1 MASPSR
7 SSESWPSRSS
17 ESSSEGSPEPKFMP
31 RTVLIVVSILLVVC
45 CGGAVVA
52 GSYFATTVPKA
63 TDSARQA
70 AEEFIVDLES
80 GDSAAAYANLCA
92 RTQSQFSREDFVRRV
107 TGQPKV
113 RSHEI
118 VSVDVVNA
126 NSVVVGSTLA
136 RLVLETGAV
145 DRHTFA
151 LVKEHDVW
159 KVCGQPY

>member
-7 SSESWPSRSS
+7 SPDHWPERSPERSR
-17 ESSSEGSPEPKFMP
+17 EPKFMP
-31 RTVLIVVSILLVVC
+31 RTVLMVSSLLLVLC

-80 GDSAAAYANLCA
+80 GDSTAAYANLCT
-92 RTQSQFSREDFVRRV
+92 RTQSQFSREEFVRRV

-136 RLVLETGAV
+136 RLTLDTGAV

-151 LVKEHDVW
+151 LVEEHGVW